1 MFKFEHWNA
10 WKKSIEIFEEVA
22 GIADKVPNKY
32 QSSICDQIR
41 RSCLSISAN
50 LAEATGRESVK
61 EQKYYFAVA
70 KGSIYETVSLLYIMR
85 NRNYLGE
92 ESFYKLYEYLDEID
106 MMIHGLIR
114 KWLRKWFYHYLFL

>member
-1 MFKFEHWNA
+1 MFKFERLNA
-10 WKKSIEIFEEVA
+10 WKKSIEVFEEVA
-22 GIADKVPNKY
+22 VVADKVPNKY

-70 KGSIYETVSLLYIMR
+70 KGSIYETVSLLYIMK
-85 NRNYLGE
+85 NRNYIAGE
-92 ESFYKLYEYLDEID
+92 IFDELYKDLDEIA
-106 MMIHGLIR
+106 MMLHGLIR
-114 KWLRKWFYHYLFL
+114 K